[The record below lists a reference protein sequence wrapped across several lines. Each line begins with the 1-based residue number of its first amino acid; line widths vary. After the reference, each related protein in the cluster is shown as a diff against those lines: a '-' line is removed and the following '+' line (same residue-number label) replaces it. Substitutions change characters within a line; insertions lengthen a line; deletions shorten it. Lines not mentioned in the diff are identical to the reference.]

1 VAADGHEAIAAAR
14 AHHYAAILMDCRMPG
29 MDGFDATR
37 AIRRDEQD
45 GDRIP
50 IIAVT
55 ADVIGDVRSAC
66 LAAGMDDYVS
76 KPLDQGDLAVILA
89 RHVRRAP
96 GGDLTPRRMVAAGAA
111 TVVAKLA
118 EFDRTTPGLG
128 QRIATLFVEDSETR
142 IAAIVAALAD
152 ADAAT
157 VAELAH
163 ALRGAAANVAAA
175 DMASAGSALE
185 AHALAGR
192 LAAAH
197 ASLDALRSAFEQ
209 ARRSLHSAGMAD
221 AA

>member
-1 VAADGHEAIAAAR
+1 
-14 AHHYAAILMDCRMPG
+14 M
-29 MDGFDATR
+29 
-37 AIRRDEQD
+37 
-45 GDRIP
+45 
-50 IIAVT
+50 
-55 ADVIGDVRSAC
+55 
-66 LAAGMDDYVS
+66 
-76 KPLDQGDLAVILA
+76 
-89 RHVRRAP
+89 
-96 GGDLTPRRMVAAGAA
+96 
-111 TVVAKLA
+111 
-118 EFDRTTPGLG
+118 G

-157 VAELAH
+157 VADLAH